1 MSMPPPPNQWGAQPP
16 TGGQPVGGA
25 QWGPQPGGQ
34 PGAPQWGPQQQP
46 WGPPPGPPPSGGG
59 KSKWIFGGIALLAV
73 IAVTVV
79 ITVTV
84 VGKGSGRG
92 ESPTPTNGNGPEF
105 ASANDK
111 GSVGIIT
118 DDPTCDT
125 WRRINDALAAE
136 EKGVS
141 WPDRDQSVPA
151 AAWTP
156 QQHTMYETVSK
167 AIRGAADQVVGI
179 VKLTPH
185 RVMRELYEQFI
196 AYSHAFAADVPS
208 YTANDKD
215 RGIASA
221 PDNLGLTL
229 TGVCSAIV
237 TGSAGPIAPLVAA
250 AAGPTE
256 ASRPGDPAK
265 PQRFLTTS
273 DTVCAEW
280 TSDLA
285 KFFDDTAAWRAVD
298 ANIPATQWTS
308 DQKAVND
315 AAIPRMKALADDL
328 EELGRQSGNATLEDF
343 AVLSAQYWR
352 AYTKA
357 LPTYTSSDIYLANAA
372 NYSAYVVQ
380 VACDVAG

>member
-1 MSMPPPPNQWGAQPP
+1 M
-16 TGGQPVGGA
+16 
-25 QWGPQPGGQ
+25 
-34 PGAPQWGPQQQP
+34 
-46 WGPPPGPPPSGGG
+46 
-59 KSKWIFGGIALLAV
+59 
-73 IAVTVV
+73 
-79 ITVTV
+79 V
-84 VGKGSGRG
+84 VGKDSRN
-92 ESPTPTNGNGPEF
+92 SPDPTPTNGKGSDF

-111 GSVGIIT
+111 GPVGIIT
-118 DDPTCDT
+118 EDPTCDT

-151 AAWTP
+151 AAWNP
-156 QQHTMYETVSK
+156 QQRTMYETVSK

-185 RVMRELYEQFI
+185 RVMRELYNQFI
-196 AYSHAFAADVPS
+196 AYSQAFVEGVPS

-215 RGIASA
+215 RGVASA

-250 AAGPTE
+250 AAAPTE
-256 ASRPGDPAK
+256 ASGTGDPAD

-273 DTVCAEW
+273 NSVCAEW

-285 KFFDDTAAWRAVD
+285 KFFDDTA
-298 ANIPATQWTS
+298 TQWTS
-308 DQKAVND
+308 DQKAVN
-315 AAIPRMKALADDL
+315 AAVVPRMNALADDL
-328 EELGRQSGNATLEDF
+328 EKLGRQSGNATLEDF